1 MGIFRRRDDRREA
14 AAAADSSGQTF
25 RLGEFQRRVEE
36 RMRAWDSAGFLRRLW
51 AKDPSLWPSDKPSDI
66 VHRLG
71 WLDLPR
77 TMEGRV
83 ENILA
88 FAREIRS
95 DGLRHAVV
103 LGMGGSSLA
112 PEVYQRTFGNSA
124 GSPELIVLDSTH
136 PAAIAAVE
144 RKIDLERT
152 LFIFSSKSG
161 TTIEPLSFFRYFWE
175 LLSGV
180 LAEPGE
186 RFIAVTDPGTHL
198 AALGREKNFRRV
210 FEAAPN
216 VGGRFSALTEFGLV
230 PAALI
235 GLDIRALLAGALA
248 EAEADGPDVPA
259 GTAPGLRL
267 GAALGEIGAVR
278 DKLTLLTS
286 PSLRGFPDW
295 LEQLVAESMGKHGK
309 GIVPVPEASAAPAGF
324 YGRDRMFASFVFDG
338 DPAGEAEQAESALEA
353 AGHPVVRIRLAGAAG
368 LGREIFRWEI
378 AVAAAGAALGI
389 NPFDQ
394 PDVELAKVL
403 ARKAMA
409 RTPEG
414 ARRPAA
420 ESEDVLSTADPDA
433 LKPSFERWLASARP
447 GDYIS
452 VQAYL
457 GPGEETRR
465 ALDSLRLALGK
476 KTGLAATAGFGP
488 RFLHSTGQLHK
499 GGPDEALVLQLIDE
513 AGPDLAVPETDFTFG
528 TLIKAQ
534 ALGDYRALKQR
545 GRRALRI
552 DLKANPA
559 AGIARLEKWLPA

>member
-14 AAAADSSGQTF
+14 APAADLSGQAF
-25 RLGEFQRRVEE
+25 RLGEFQGRVDE
-36 RMRAWDSAGFLRRLW
+36 RMKTWDSAAFLRRLW

-71 WLDLPR
+71 WLNLPR
-77 TMEGRV
+77 TMAGRIEG
-83 ENILA
+83 ILD
-88 FAREIRS
+88 FAGEIKTE
-95 DGLRHAVV
+95 GLTHAVV

-112 PEVYQRTFGNSA
+112 PEVFQRTFGNAA

-136 PAAIAAVE
+136 PAAIDAVE

-175 LLSGV
+175 LMSGV

-210 FEAAPN
+210 FEAAPD

-259 GTAPGLRL
+259 ETAPGLRL

-295 LEQLVAESMGKHGK
+295 LEQLVAESTGKHGK
-309 GIVPVPEASAAPAGF
+309 GIVPVPEASATPAGF
-324 YGRDRMFASFVFDG
+324 YGRDRMFASFVFGG
-338 DPAGEAEQAESALEA
+338 DPAGEAEETESALEA

-409 RTPEG
+409 RMPEG
-414 ARRPAA
+414 VKRPAA
-420 ESEDVLSTADPDA
+420 ESEEVLSTADPGA
-433 LKPSFERWLASARP
+433 LEPSFERWLALARP
-447 GDYIS
+447 GDYIA

-465 ALDSLRLALGK
+465 ALDSLRLALGR

-545 GRRALRI
+545 GRRVLRI

-559 AGIARLEKWLPA
+559 AGIGRLEKWLLA